1 MSPDRHPA
9 WSNPLSGTRQGVTTT
24 VPLFV
29 AAALAV
35 VAVSL
40 TFAEAPALSVFL
52 AVVTLPVALYAA
64 LAAPRFAV
72 PLALAAAVAAVGVV
86 GYWIYVLIS
95 AISKGT

>member
-1 MSPDRHPA
+1 
-9 WSNPLSGTRQGVTTT
+9 VTTP

-29 AAALAV
+29 AAALAA

-40 TFAEAPALSVFL
+40 TLADRPTLSVLL

-72 PLALAAAVAAVGVV
+72 PLALAAAGAAVGVV
-86 GYWIYVLIS
+86 GYWIYALIS
-95 AISKGT
+95 AISKGS